1 METYVIRIATRHD
14 DDSARGESAMR
25 GVVEH
30 VGSSRREP
38 FRDAR
43 ELLAFL
49 QTEHPQQS
57 EEVDEQ

>member
-1 METYVIRIATRHD
+1 METYVIRMVTRQEGDERSGHG
-14 DDSARGESAMR
+14 ALRGD
-25 GVVEH
+25 VEH
-30 VGSSRREP
+30 VGSGRREP

-49 QTEHPQQS
+49 QTEHPHQS